1 MNKETKHFLLG
12 SVALLSLVVAG
23 CSTEKKDSETTQV
36 TTAEASTEET
46 TQVTTQATA
55 QDVSSY
61 KTDGTQ
67 PSETFNWEATV
78 APLKNF
84 EKEYID
90 YKGNRV
96 KEKSASLANA
106 VLELKE
112 MKSKITDSKVLEA
125 LKLLDSVFIDQGNIG
140 ELLKE
145 YRAKRNFIRRFGMIL
160 WYRSSHQLDQSLLM
174 MLRMN
179 MRVLPMQLRTMAR

>member
-125 LKLLDSVFIDQGNIG
+125 LKLLDSVFIDQGYIG
-140 ELLKE
+140 
-145 YRAKRNFIRRFGMIL
+145 
-160 WYRSSHQLDQSLLM
+160 
-174 MLRMN
+174 
-179 MRVLPMQLRTMAR
+179 

>member
-1 MNKETKHFLLG
+1 MNKGNETFFTQEVL
-12 SVALLSLVVAG
+12 ALLSLVVAG

-90 YKGNRV
+90 TNGNRV
-96 KEKSASLANA
+96 KEKSYSLANA
-106 VLELKE
+106 VSELKRRKV
-112 MKSKITDSKVLEA
+112 KSLSQKF
-125 LKLLDSVFIDQGNIG
+125 LK
-140 ELLKE
+140 
-145 YRAKRNFIRRFGMIL
+145 
-160 WYRSSHQLDQSLLM
+160 H
-174 MLRMN
+174 
-179 MRVLPMQLRTMAR
+179 